1 MSLKSRANLAIAC
14 GAALSVPMAAISQ
27 TLPPQQYTSAYTT
40 SPEAAG
46 ITSGSS
52 TPPALPIGEL
62 VERNHGSLLRAET
75 SNQTDDGIPLT
86 TRSASYYDVPEPK
99 PKLLKKHDLV
109 TIVIRENSQFL
120 SNGTTDFNR
129 TSDLNA
135 LIDSYVTLGLMNGF
149 PTLNSH
155 TPGTPIQAQGSA
167 ERDFTGAGQ
176 VQRQDSFTGRITA
189 EVLDVKPNGT
199 LILEATEEIRTDDES
214 QRVTL
219 MGTCRVDDITADN
232 TVLSNQ
238 LYDLSLSKQHKGA
251 VKDAM
256 KRGLIGKILDFICPF

>member
-1 MSLKSRANLAIAC
+1 MSLKSRANIAIAC
-14 GAALSVPMAAISQ
+14 GAALSIPMAAISQ
-27 TLPPQQYTSAYTT
+27 TLPPEQYPSAYTT
-40 SPEAAG
+40 SPQAAG
-46 ITSGSS
+46 VSAVS

-75 SNQTDDGIPLT
+75 YNETDNGIPLT
-86 TRSASYYDVPEPK
+86 PQSASYYGVPEPK

-135 LIDSYVTLGLMNGF
+135 IIDSYVSLGLLHGF
-149 PTLNSH
+149 PTLNGHVPS
-155 TPGTPIQAQGSA
+155 TPIQMQGSG

-199 LILEATEEIRTDDES
+199 LILEATEEIKTDDES

-219 MGTCRVDDITADN
+219 LGTCRVDDISADN

-238 LYDLSLSKQHKGA
+238 LYNLSLSKQHKGS
-251 VKDAM
+251 VKDAT